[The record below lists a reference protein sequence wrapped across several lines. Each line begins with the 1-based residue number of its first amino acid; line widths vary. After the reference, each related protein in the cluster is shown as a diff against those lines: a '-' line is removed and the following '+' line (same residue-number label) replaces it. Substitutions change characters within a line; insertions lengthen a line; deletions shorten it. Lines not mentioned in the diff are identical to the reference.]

1 MNACVITRDYKV
13 LNGWNGVVAIPLGT
27 AKERT
32 MLYVDEGEEGNE
44 DVYGTEKFE
53 EALLDSLMQEMTEK
67 SIFNY
72 RVHIE
77 IYPLDEEGGKL

>member
-53 EALLDSLMQEMTEK
+53 EALLDSLRQEMTEK

-77 IYPLDEEGGKL
+77 IYPLGEEGGKL